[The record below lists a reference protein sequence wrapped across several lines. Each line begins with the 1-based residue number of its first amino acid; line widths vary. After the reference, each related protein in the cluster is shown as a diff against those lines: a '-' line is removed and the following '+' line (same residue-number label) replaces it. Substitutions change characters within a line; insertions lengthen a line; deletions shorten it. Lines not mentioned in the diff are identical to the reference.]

1 MNGEK
6 LQALL
11 DSGDYA
17 TIKEWLL
24 GRWNPFGPRYCRPM
38 VVETRAG
45 QMLKCLLSP
54 GEQAR
59 HFNFVCLQASNG
71 GGQTAFAAIIGG
83 KLVVP
88 RGRAGDFIGKGGR
101 VIKEI
106 QTAIGKRLE
115 VVEYDVF
122 GDGAKARWAEL
133 GGPEEYEP

>member
-1 MNGEK
+1 MNGEE

-17 TIKEWLL
+17 TIKKWLL
-24 GRWNPFGPRYCRPM
+24 GRWHPLARYRRPM

-45 QMLKCLLSP
+45 QMIKCLVSP
-54 GEQAR
+54 GEQAK
-59 HFNFVCLQASNG
+59 HFNLVCLQASSG

-83 KLVVP
+83 KLIVP

-101 VIKEI
+101 RIKEI
-106 QTAIGKRLE
+106 QAALGKRLE

-133 GGPEEYEP
+133 GGPKEYEP

>member
-1 MNGEK
+1 MNGEE
-6 LQALL
+6 LQVLL
-11 DSGDYA
+11 DSGNYA
-17 TIKEWLL
+17 TIKKWLL
-24 GRWNPFGPRYCRPM
+24 GRWHPLARHRRPM

-45 QMLKCLLSP
+45 WYLKLLISP
-54 GEQAR
+54 GEQAK

-88 RGRAGDFIGKGGR
+88 RGHAGDFIGKGGR

-106 QTAIGKRLE
+106 QSALGRRLT

-122 GDGAKARWAEL
+122 GDGAEARWAEL